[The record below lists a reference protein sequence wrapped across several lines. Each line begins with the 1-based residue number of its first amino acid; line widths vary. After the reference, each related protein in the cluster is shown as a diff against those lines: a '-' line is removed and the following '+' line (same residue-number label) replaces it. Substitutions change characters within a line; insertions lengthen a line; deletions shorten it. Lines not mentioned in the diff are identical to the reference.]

1 MPPVDPS
8 GPKKASQ
15 FPSKTKGAPGH
26 STPEKP
32 VLPVSVQPEKSPVS
46 KPPLTTRF
54 ALADVKKPK
63 NASTTLAAKTDL
75 NARVKSPVTRSP
87 EQAISMMVPPIDTA
101 FPRRN
106 VCAPQFVLLKSGE

>member
-54 ALADVKKPK
+54 AFADVKKPK
-63 NASTTLAAKTDL
+63 NASATLAAKTDL
-75 NARVKSPVTRSP
+75 NARVKSRATRNRRQS
-87 EQAISMMVPPIDTA
+87 ISMMVPRLIPA
-101 FPRRN
+101 FH
-106 VCAPQFVLLKSGE
+106 AMQY